1 MTGLFISLQRNLN
14 VIGLKLLHELLIS
27 RGHDSHLLYTIRYD
41 ENNHPALDA
50 LKAFIEKLHPRL
62 IGISLTVTEANPA
75 ASLTRRIKEW
85 FPDVPVLWGGVH
97 PTTCPEK
104 CVNIADYVCVGE
116 GEQTLLDVAQAIDE
130 GRDLRHINNIGWS
143 DNGQLVLNPLYP
155 LIDDLDAF
163 PYAHQVPRNSHIQV
177 HGPVEN
183 LMVKHL
189 RKHKVFRGSLYRT
202 ITSRGC
208 PHRCSYCCNS
218 YYAKLYPNWRIRHR
232 SPGHV
237 IEEIEMA
244 IQEGPPM
251 AYISFMDDCLLGSR
265 QQYLED
271 FFAQYK
277 ERIHKPFIAKA
288 TPLFVSE
295 ARLKP
300 AVDAGL
306 AWIGVGLQSGSERI
320 CRDVFKRPISPEVFL
335 RAANLIKTYPIA
347 VYYDVIVD
355 NPFETEEDELATVEV
370 LMRTPK
376 PFFLSLF
383 SLMLYDKAEIRDE
396 VLKTYPERFEDPATK
411 DFYTIRPTLLNALKF
426 TAMTMPGCL
435 MRPLVARYR
444 RSPDAWSTRAPIR
457 TARLVARVILQPL
470 AYLRL
475 LVRSQQGSLPRAIR
489 ALPHVLDLRFVSIFN
504 IFDTNPDS
512 TEE

>member
-14 VIGLKLLHELLIS
+14 IIGLKLLHELLIS
-27 RGHDSHLLYTIRYD
+27 RGHDSHLLYAIRYD
-41 ENNHPALDA
+41 ENNLRALES
-50 LKAFIEKLHPRL
+50 LKAFIESRRPAL
-62 IGISLTVTEANPA
+62 IGMSLTTTEAKA
-75 ASLTRRIKEW
+75 ATSLTRKIKEW
-85 FPDVPVLWGGVH
+85 FPGVPVLWGGVH
-97 PTTCPEK
+97 PTTCPEE
-104 CVNIADYVCVGE
+104 CVKVADYVCVGE

-143 DNGQLVLNPLYP
+143 DNGALVLNSLYP
-155 LIDDLDAF
+155 LVDDLDSF
-163 PYAHQVPRNSHIQV
+163 PYAHQVPKNSYIQI
-177 HGPVEN
+177 HGPVET
-183 LMVKHL
+183 LTVKHL
-189 RKHKVFRGSLYRT
+189 RKHKAFRGSLYRT

-218 YYAKLYPNWRIRHR
+218 YYSKLYPNWGIRHR
-232 SPGHV
+232 SAEHV
-237 IEEIEMA
+237 IEEIETA

-271 FFAQYK
+271 FFARYK

-300 AVDAGL
+300 AIDAGL

-320 CRDVFKRPISPEVFL
+320 CRDVFQRPISPEVFL
-335 RAANLIKTYPIA
+335 RAAKLINTCPIA

-376 PFFLSLF
+376 PYFLSLF
-383 SLMLYDKAEIRDE
+383 SLMLYDKAEIREE
-396 VLKTYPERFEDPATK
+396 VLKTHPDRMEDPTTK
-411 DFYTIRPTLLNALKF
+411 DLYTIHPTLLNALKF
-426 TAMTMPGCL
+426 TAMTMPGFL

-444 RSPDAWSTRAPIR
+444 RAPDSLLTRVLVR
-457 TARLVARVILQPL
+457 SARFVARVVLQPMT
-470 AYLRL
+470 YLWL
-475 LVRSQQGSLPRAIR
+475 LLKSQRGSVIGTLRVMPY
-489 ALPHVLDLRFVSIFN
+489 VFDLRFVSIFN
-504 IFDTNPDS
+504 VFDTSPDS

>member
-14 VIGLKLLHELLIS
+14 IIGLKLLHELLIS
-27 RGHDSHLLYTIRYD
+27 RGHDSHLLYAIRYD
-41 ENNHPALDA
+41 ENNLRALES
-50 LKAFIEKLHPRL
+50 LKAFIESRRPAL
-62 IGISLTVTEANPA
+62 IGMSLTATEAKA
-75 ASLTRRIKEW
+75 ATSLTEKIKEW
-85 FPDVPVLWGGVH
+85 FPEVPVLWGGVH

-116 GEQTLLDVAQAIDE
+116 GELTLLDVARAIDE

-143 DNGQLVLNPLYP
+143 ENGQLVLNPLYP
-155 LIDDLDAF
+155 LLDDLDAF

-177 HGPVEN
+177 NGPVEN
-183 LMVKHL
+183 LTVKHL
-189 RKHKVFRGSLYRT
+189 RRHKAFRGSLYRT

-218 YYAKLYPNWRIRHR
+218 YYSKLYPNWGIRHR
-232 SPGHV
+232 SVEHV
-237 IEEIEMA
+237 IEEIELA

-271 FFAQYK
+271 FFTKYK
-277 ERIHKPFIAKA
+277 QRVHKPFIAKA
-288 TPLFVSE
+288 TPLFVTD

-300 AVDAGL
+300 AVEAGL

-335 RAANLIKTYPIA
+335 RAARLINTYPIA

-355 NPFETEEDELATVEV
+355 NPFETEGDELATVEV
-370 LMRTPK
+370 LMHTPK
-376 PFFLSLF
+376 PYFLSLF
-383 SLMLYDKAEIRDE
+383 SLMLYDKAEIREE
-396 VLKTYPERFEDPATK
+396 VLKTYPERVEDPTTK

-426 TAMTMPGCL
+426 SAMTVPACL
-435 MRPLVARYR
+435 MRPLLARYR
-444 RSPDAWSTRAPIR
+444 RRPDAWSTRVLIR
-457 TARLVARVILQPL
+457 TARFMARVILQPL
-470 AYLRL
+470 TYMWL

-489 ALPHVLDLRFVSIFN
+489 VLPHMLDLRFVSIFN